1 VEELNRPHAATH
13 KFRGQ
18 EVPDD
23 YSKATE
29 ERLKQ
34 EDIE

>member
-1 VEELNRPHAATH
+1 VASK

-18 EVPDD
+18 EIPEDQ
-23 YSKATE
+23 SKATE

-34 EDIE
+34 EDIEQTF